1 MERSDHYILGL
12 IPARG
17 GSKGIPGKNV
27 RPLAGKPL
35 IQYACEAARGSR
47 LLSRTI
53 VSTDCAEI
61 AGAAGNARVEV
72 PFLRPAELATDTTP
86 MVDVIHHAIEW
97 LELREGK
104 GPDIVVLLQPTA
116 PLRQSHHID
125 EAIQLLVSGDC
136 DSVVSVAPVPQHY
149 NPHWQFVVEDG
160 RLQVFTG
167 EPLSGIVSRR
177 QDLGTTYTRNGAIY
191 GFHREVLDET
201 GSIYGCRCAAYPM
214 PAELSINL
222 DTMDDWHAL
231 EAYVHSAAS
240 TNAAA

>member
-1 MERSDHYILGL
+1 MERTDPYILGL

-47 LLSRTI
+47 LLNHTI
-53 VSTDCAEI
+53 VSTDSAEI
-61 AGAAGNARVEV
+61 AEAARNARGEV
-72 PFLRPAELATDTTP
+72 PFSRPAELAADTTP

-97 LELREGK
+97 IELNEGK
-104 GPDIVVLLQPTA
+104 SPDIVVLLQPTA
-116 PLRQSHHID
+116 PLRQSNHID
-125 EAIQLLVSGDC
+125 EAIQLLVHGDC
-136 DSVVSVAPVPQHY
+136 DSVVSVAPIPQHY
-149 NPHWQFVVEDG
+149 NPHWQFVVKDG
-160 RLQVFTG
+160 QLQVFTG
-167 EPLSGIVSRR
+167 EPLGEIVTRR

-191 GFHREVLDET
+191 GFYRRVLDET
-201 GSIYGCRCAAYPM
+201 GSIYGRRCAAYPM

-231 EAYVHSAAS
+231 EEYMRSAAS